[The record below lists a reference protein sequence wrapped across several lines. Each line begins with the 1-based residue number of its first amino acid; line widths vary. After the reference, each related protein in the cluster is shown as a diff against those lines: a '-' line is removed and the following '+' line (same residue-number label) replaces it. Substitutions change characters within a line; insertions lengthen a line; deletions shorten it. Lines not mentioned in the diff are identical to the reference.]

1 MRRQHE
7 AGPVQRSLVR
17 AECVS
22 RVVFVSV
29 TPPVVYT
36 RGNTLGCC

>member
-1 MRRQHE
+1 MRRQHG
-7 AGPVQRSLVR
+7 AGPVQRRLAR

-22 RVVFVSV
+22 CVVFMSV
-29 TPPVVYT
+29 TPSVVYT